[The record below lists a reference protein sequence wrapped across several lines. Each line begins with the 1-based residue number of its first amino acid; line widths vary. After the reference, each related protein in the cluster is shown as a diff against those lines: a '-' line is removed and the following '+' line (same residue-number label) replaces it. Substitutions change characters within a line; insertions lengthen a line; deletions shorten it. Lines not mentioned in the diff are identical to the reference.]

1 MAVARLALT
10 SFADGEVR
18 LSDEV
23 ELYQR
28 TYTTLLRSSGETQ
41 LRVLEPSHMAMGSSL
56 HPLAA
61 SDEIDLGAFLYAIRR
76 LPDGIVGAELV
87 VMGQDVEQLTASG
100 IPVESWLEDEAPARR
115 RRWYDN
121 GAGTLAVLLAS
132 SSDVDDL
139 VPTLVAFQ
147 IEWNKIRFRQR
158 AAGWPRSTGS
168 PEVPPEE
175 CARELGGSP
184 GDWARLQE
192 TWGTSFGERIRLIG
206 ERRLSLRMRMLG
218 GTHTG
223 YARLTRRWWTPVSA
237 ELAVEG
243 LTERPLYFASSN
255 SHSLVNIATGIAR
268 DREPELVAFVE
279 QLDEDD
285 ILRQELAAFREG
297 RSEGSWENFLYFAAR
312 LYFSARGPDAA
323 AERRAAEREKG
334 VTHLRSR
341 TALRVPAQ
349 VISLAAL
356 DPRALDPRVGDVDPA
371 ALAASGAVIVN
382 IDYPLGVAAYNILRE
397 VAVDRA
403 ALRGVYILGKAATLN
418 ADVGDVMI
426 SNVVHDEHSGS
437 TYWLDNAFS
446 VDDLAADLRFGT
458 GLDNQ
463 RTVTVK
469 STFLQ
474 NRSYLD
480 FYYREAFTVVEMET
494 GPYCNA
500 VYEIADADRH
510 PVNEAVNFSKLPI
523 DLGII
528 HYASDTP
535 YTQARTLGARG
546 LSYYGMDSTY
556 ASSLA
561 ILRRVLRLEGALVES
576 ERGRGPDQ
584 TVRHAYAPTGCQAV
598 LSSVTASS
606 RSSASPTASS

>member
-1 MAVARLALT
+1 MAVARLAMT
-10 SFADGEVR
+10 SPSDGTVR

-41 LRVLEPSHMAMGSSL
+41 LRVLEPSHRAMGSSL

-61 SDEIDLGAFLYAIRR
+61 SEEPDLGAFIYAIRR
-76 LPDGIVGAELV
+76 LPDGIVGASLV
-87 VMGQDVEQLTASG
+87 VMGQDVEALVASG
-100 IPVESWLEDEAPARR
+100 MPVTSWQEAEAPARR
-115 RRWYDN
+115 RRWYDS
-121 GAGTLAVLLAS
+121 GEGTLGVLLAS
-132 SSDVDDL
+132 ASDVDDL

-147 IEWNKIRFRQR
+147 IEWNKIRVHQR
-158 AAGWPRSTGS
+158 AAGWAGDHPPVDVS
-168 PEVPPEE
+168 PQE
-175 CARELGGSP
+175 CARALGGSAE
-184 GDWARLQE
+184 DWSRLRQA
-192 TWGTSFGERIRLIG
+192 WGERFRERLALVG
-206 ERRLSLRMRMLG
+206 RQHLSLRMRMLG

-223 YARLTRRWWTPVSA
+223 YARMTRRWWSPVSA
-237 ELAVEG
+237 EIAGEG
-243 LTERPLYFASSN
+243 LAERPIYFVSSN
-255 SHSLVNIATGIAR
+255 THSLVNILTGTAR
-268 DREPELVAFVE
+268 EREERLVAFVE
-279 QLDEDD
+279 TMDADD
-285 ILRQELAAFREG
+285 ILRTELTAFREG
-297 RSEGSWENFLYFAAR
+297 RAEGSWENFLYFVAR
-312 LYFSARGPDAA
+312 LYFDHHGEEGYAQ
-323 AERRAAEREKG
+323 RRASEQRYG
-334 VTHLRSR
+334 ITHLRST

-349 VISLAAL
+349 IIPLAALSTAAL
-356 DPRALDPRVGDVDPA
+356 DPRLGHVDAGVLAGSDAL
-371 ALAASGAVIVN
+371 IVN

-397 VAVDRA
+397 VAVDSA
-403 ALRGVYILGKAATLN
+403 ALRGVYVLGKAATLN

-426 SNVVHDEHSGS
+426 SNVVHDEHSQC
-437 TYWLDNAFS
+437 TYWLDNAFT

-463 RTVTVK
+463 RAVTVK

-480 FYYREAFTVVEMET
+480 FYYREAFTVVEMEA
-494 GPYCNA
+494 GPFCNA

-510 PVNEAVNFSKLPI
+510 PVGEAISFSKLPI

-561 ILRRVLRLEGALVES
+561 ILRRILSLEGALPRS
-576 ERGRGPDQ
+576 AERLG
-584 TVRHAYAPTGCQAV
+584 APPYDEVPAG
-598 LSSVTASS
+598 S
-606 RSSASPTASS
+606 